1 MPDSDDSMEDADLD
15 RCIDDAPSVV
25 QLAPATPAA
34 APTPRRR
41 RQKPKCKAEKSAGA
55 AGAAV
60 VKTVI
65 KRNCKASRKSKK
77 GDRNTI

>member
-15 RCIDDAPSVV
+15 RCIDEATSVV
-25 QLAPATPAA
+25 QLAPAA
-34 APTPRRR
+34 APTPCRR
-41 RQKPKCKAEKSAGA
+41 RQKSKCKAEKSAGA

-60 VKTVI
+60 VKTAI
-65 KRNCKASRKSKK
+65 KRNCKASRKAKK